1 MLRFN
6 KWKSYFTTTVIS
18 PRPLQQQNFAN
29 EKCWKQCQLVA
40 LIFLTLFPR
49 WANWAYINFEN
60 IYRHIF
66 IVACGLNDVT
76 SPREIFMFISA
87 KKMLFSSSKE
97 NINFVGYKQK
107 MEKGPQ
113 KIQSILIDS
122 DKERQ
127 KFVCVLVR
135 DLVVVEH
142 V

>member
-1 MLRFN
+1 M
-6 KWKSYFTTTVIS
+6 
-18 PRPLQQQNFAN
+18 
-29 EKCWKQCQLVA
+29 
-40 LIFLTLFPR
+40 
-49 WANWAYINFEN
+49 
-60 IYRHIF
+60 
-66 IVACGLNDVT
+66 
-76 SPREIFMFISA
+76 
-87 KKMLFSSSKE
+87 
-97 NINFVGYKQK
+97 GYKQK